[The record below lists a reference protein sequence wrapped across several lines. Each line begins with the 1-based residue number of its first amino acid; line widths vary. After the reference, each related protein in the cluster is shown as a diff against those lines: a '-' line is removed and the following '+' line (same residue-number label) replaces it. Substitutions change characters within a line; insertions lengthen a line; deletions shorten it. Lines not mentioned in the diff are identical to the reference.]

1 MSANG
6 LEVFDK
12 TLQTTNIWLGD
23 IMKAIGPDRHA
34 AWKVLSVVLH
44 KLRDRL
50 PVEVAAHLSAELP
63 LLIRGVYYDQYEP
76 ARQPSGCRNIDE
88 FIHEVRE
95 WLTDA
100 RPTNAKEAIAAV
112 FATLSRHI
120 SEGQIVKVQG
130 ALPESIRRFWIVAAQ
145 DVTTPDQLHA
155 DLLHAHQESTLHAHQ
170 ESTLDAE
177 TRSFAEAG
185 GPAETGPGIPD
196 EAVGPGELAIDDQL
210 AMSDDPDAQ
219 AMAEKLRREA
229 EGRQTAAPD
238 GL

>member
-1 MSANG
+1 LLTENWRWEAMMSATG

-23 IMKAIGPDRHA
+23 IMRTIGPDRHA

-76 ARQPSGCRNIDE
+76 ARQPTGCRNLDE
-88 FIHEVRE
+88 FIHEVRA
-95 WLTDA
+95 WLADA

-112 FATLSRHI
+112 FATLSHHV

-130 ALPESIRRFWIVAAQ
+130 ALPESIRQFWITSARDIATPDKVHAEKMHAEPEARTFAAQ
-145 DVTTPDQLHA
+145 
-155 DLLHAHQESTLHAHQ
+155 
-170 ESTLDAE
+170 E
-177 TRSFAEAG
+177 TIS
-185 GPAETGPGIPD
+185 ETGAGIPD
-196 EAVGPGELAIDDQL
+196 EAVGPGQMAVDDQL
-210 AMSDDPDAQ
+210 AMADDPKAQ
-219 AMAEKLRREA
+219 AMADKLRREA
-229 EGRQTAAPD
+229 EADRAAASD
-238 GL
+238 GGGI